1 MYLELKDRINEVME
15 MGSVPADKQ
24 KEHKGFKDWV
34 SGSSRRDHP
43 SIVQVFCLIEASN
56 HIYFMLC

>member
-1 MYLELKDRINEVME
+1 MYLELKDRINNVVE

-43 SIVQVFCLIEASN
+43 SIVQVISLIESFESYLF
-56 HIYFMLC
+56 IPC